1 MVETVRSRGITG
13 LSLFVILPATLALV
27 NSGDPTELTQEP
39 ARVIAFDSRAA
50 VLQNSAQDY

>member
-13 LSLFVILPATLALV
+13 LSLFVILPATLALM
-27 NSGDPTELTQEP
+27 SSDDPTELIHEP

-50 VLQNSAQDY
+50 VLQDNTQDY